1 MSKIII
7 GTSGGKNVAIDI
19 EILLP
24 SRLLLTADSGG
35 GKSYLLRR
43 LLEQIFGKVMTITID
58 PEGEFAT
65 LREKFP
71 FVLVGKGGETPA
83 DPRSANLLA
92 QRLLELKAS
101 AVCDLYDLK
110 AHVRHTWVKNFL
122 EGLIEAPKNLRTPCI
137 VIVDE
142 AHIFC
147 PEKGESEAFGAMVD
161 LCTRGRKRG
170 LCPVWATQRLA
181 MISKDASS
189 QLQNRLVGM
198 QFEDVNR
205 KRAAEMLGVLD
216 SDKREFMH
224 EIQLL
229 EPGNFF
235 ALGRAI
241 SKERILVKVGGIQTT
256 HPKAFEKHVLAP
268 PPAPEKIKALL
279 PKFADLPKEADDK
292 ARTETEFRAEIRQ
305 LKAALTAA
313 QKTIPTGPPA
323 EVKEQQRQI
332 LTLRSAL
339 EDVMKVIAKI
349 TAFGFEQTKINPK
362 QLEQAVQ
369 KAVEDLGRSIAAA
382 SEVRRKE
389 FDQLKREAEAL
400 LKRLERVIDKK
411 IDISVDVVRAQPP
424 FVLGPSKS
432 SPTALPSR
440 EANRPV
446 AVRNSVASP
455 PVQLSPRSAPANSN
469 GKSLGAI
476 HQQIAGILA
485 AYHPDPIDTDL
496 LAAMCG
502 RSPGGSW
509 SARLSEVRSA
519 GLLFDH
525 GKGQV
530 IATDECVEKYRG
542 RFQPPASTEEVLELW
557 KPKLGNIHLAI
568 LNHLISTHGEPV
580 SRDELAAAVGAA
592 PGGSFS
598 ARVSEV
604 RSKGLITDYQRGM
617 IGANKKALFLE
628 D

>member
-7 GTSGGKNVAIDI
+7 GTAGGKNVAIDI

-43 LLEQIFGKVMTITID
+43 FLEQIFGKVQTITID

-110 AHVRHTWVKNFL
+110 AHLRHTWVKNFL
-122 EGLIEAPKNLRTPCI
+122 EGLIEAPKQLRTPCI

-216 SDKREFMH
+216 SDKRAFFH
-224 EIQLL
+224 QIQLL

-241 SKERILVKVGGIQTT
+241 SKDRILVKVGGIETT

-268 PPAPEKIKALL
+268 PPTPEKIKALL
-279 PKFADLPKEADDK
+279 PKFSDLPKEADDK
-292 ARTETEFRAEIRQ
+292 ARTEAEFRAEIRQ
-305 LKAALTAA
+305 LKQQLAKTHPAPAMIAAPDPELKRKLAQVTTERDTFKKFVAHELKRGERGIVATENEIAFLRTMITEIRGRAERGEVDASTAA
-313 QKTIPTGPPA
+313 PIAPPPRPTRPDPPA
-323 EVKEQQRQI
+323 
-332 LTLRSAL
+332 
-339 EDVMKVIAKI
+339 
-349 TAFGFEQTKINPK
+349 
-362 QLEQAVQ
+362 
-369 KAVEDLGRSIAAA
+369 
-382 SEVRRKE
+382 
-389 FDQLKREAEAL
+389 
-400 LKRLERVIDKK
+400 
-411 IDISVDVVRAQPP
+411 
-424 FVLGPSKS
+424 
-432 SPTALPSR
+432 
-440 EANRPV
+440 V
-446 AVRNSVASP
+446 AVRNPVVSHAGAISP
-455 PVQLSPRSAPANSN
+455 PADSN
-469 GKSLGAI
+469 GRKLGQI

-519 GLLFDH
+519 GLLLDH

-530 IATDECVEKYRG
+530 IATDEAVEKYRG

-557 KPKLGNIHLAI
+557 KPKLTRIHLAI
-568 LNHLISTHGEPV
+568 LDHLIAVRGETV

-604 RSKGLITDYQRGM
+604 RSKGLITDHARGA
-617 IGANKKALFLE
+617 ISANKKALFLE